1 MNYLNLIAAAIVAVA
16 IIISKLIDS
25 ADARRTCEALERISE
40 DSRRRAEKTAY
51 AAEETRLS
59 AESTRRTA
67 VLNAKIEELKLER
80 TRLLQNLSET
90 DREAFEKLLSAPL
103 IEKKEIQPVQ
113 VPVPVPYPLPWWVP
127 PDFSG
132 LTFFSRR

>member
-1 MNYLNLIAAAIVAVA
+1 MNYLNLIAGVIVAVA

-25 ADARRTCEALERISE
+25 ADRRRRCEALERISE
-40 DSRRRAEKTAY
+40 DSRRMAEKTAY

-59 AESTRRTA
+59 AEATRRTA
-67 VLNAKIEELKLER
+67 EINKKIEELKLER

-90 DREAFEKLLSAPL
+90 DREAFEKLLNAPL

-113 VPVPVPYPLPWWVP
+113 VPVPVPYPLPWWTSTR
-127 PDFSG
+127 F
-132 LTFFSRR
+132 